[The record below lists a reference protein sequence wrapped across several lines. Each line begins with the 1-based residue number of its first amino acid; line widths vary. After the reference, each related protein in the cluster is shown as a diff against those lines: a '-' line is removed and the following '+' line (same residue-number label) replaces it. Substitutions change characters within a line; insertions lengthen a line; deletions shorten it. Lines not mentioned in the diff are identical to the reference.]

1 MKWREIGPNLREL
14 WHRPAGP
21 MNWKNPIRVFAILGW
36 LVVQVF
42 VLLGWAGW
50 RVFQG
55 LMLLGW
61 AVFRGGQF
69 VLGLPPLLLF
79 FFAGLWY
86 AVWSFVRRPFPSFA
100 EAPILALV
108 QYHTP
113 DVFTTMLVWY
123 YLSPLVAVML
133 CGVIS
138 VTVWKVWLEGRR
150 RDFAPFAKLPPW
162 PLSADQETP
171 AIVIG
176 EVHHPI
182 EAREIFS
189 PSWLTIPERGLY
201 TGVAIFGAVGSGK
214 TSACM
219 NPFARQLLGWQAHNP
234 HMRAAALILEVKGDF
249 CHDIRQILVE
259 AGRGEDYIEIGM
271 NSHSQ
276 WNPLSAWWLD
286 SYSLAYT
293 VSSLLNQLFGKGKE
307 PFWQQAYT
315 NLVRWIIE
323 LHRVFPQRWVTL
335 QQVYRCA
342 IEPELFASKI
352 EAAQKLSDDLNTGT
366 IFVESDALV
375 PQLTHLEQW
384 NWTRTPGRQQHQAV
398 HTRPLKAKLEELNI
412 THEIVWQAGPGKD
425 TRERVEAINRWF
437 VHDWQNLDNKIK
449 SSIVEGVSVF
459 LSMFDMPD
467 VARVFCPAAPYTTDD
482 PQAIILQAQI
492 KRLKAEKEAA
502 AAKAAE
508 PQPQP
513 EAEPQPEGEAEAE
526 ARSRPEAEPQPEGEP
541 EAEAAEPVKAAQPEA
556 EPQPEGEAEAEA
568 AEPQPQPE
576 TDDKTPKAAEIRYTW
591 GGQPKT
597 RAAEPEPVKAAQPEP
612 EPETKP
618 DDKTTQEAKPK
629 PDKAKEA
636 PWIITE
642 AETDDKT
649 PQTPDPSTESNQ
661 PPTQEEAAI
670 TRHLPP
676 IYQLIEQGKVLA
688 LNMPAGIN
696 PALSRAVGVMLKNA
710 WLQALLMRPAQMK
723 ANPGSY
729 FRPAVFICDEYQAFA
744 SVGEEDPSGDE
755 KSFALTRQCRCI
767 PIVAT
772 QSISSLRAV
781 LGSSEAWRSL
791 LQTLRTRIFLSLSD
805 DASAKIASELC
816 GQVAKIKESYTIS
829 ETSKRSEVSPLS
841 GRAGGGGGSMGATK
855 SFREQREAV
864 FHPRDFALLSNCQAI
879 CLPYDGAQSLEPRRV
894 YLKPH
899 YLPAEHSYWRAKEA
913 GKI

>member
-1 MKWREIGPNLREL
+1 M
-14 WHRPAGP
+14 
-21 MNWKNPIRVFAILGW
+21 
-36 LVVQVF
+36 
-42 VLLGWAGW
+42 
-50 RVFQG
+50 
-55 LMLLGW
+55 
-61 AVFRGGQF
+61 
-69 VLGLPPLLLF
+69 
-79 FFAGLWY
+79 WY
-86 AVWSFVRRPFPSFA
+86 AVWHFVRRPFPSLD
-100 EAPILALV
+100 EHPILALV

-113 DVFTTMLVWY
+113 DFFTAMLWWY
-123 YLSPLVAVML
+123 YLSPFVAVML

-162 PLSADQETP
+162 PLSPDQKAP

-176 EVHHPI
+176 EVHHPV

-219 NPFARQLLGWQAHNP
+219 NPFARQLLGWQAHDP

-259 AGRGEDYIEIGM
+259 AGRGEDYIELGLD
-271 NSHSQ
+271 SRSQ

-323 LHRVFPQRWVTL
+323 LHRVFPDRWVTL

-342 IEPELFASKI
+342 IDPELFAAKI
-352 EAAQKLSDDLNTGT
+352 EAAEKLSDDLNTGT
-366 IFVESDALV
+366 IFVKADALA
-375 PQLTHLEQW
+375 PQIGQLAQW
-384 NWTRTPGRQQHQAV
+384 DWTPTPGGQQQQHV
-398 HTRPLKAKLEELNI
+398 YTRPLKAKLDENKIEHQI
-412 THEIVWQAGPGKD
+412 AWKHGPGED
-425 TRERVEAINRWF
+425 TRERVAAIKRWF
-437 VHDWQNLDNKIK
+437 VHDWQALDNKIK

-467 VARVFCPAAPYTTDD
+467 VAKVFCPAAPAITDD

-492 KRLKAEKEAA
+492 KRVQAEKDAA
-502 AAKAAE
+502 AEKAGAA
-508 PQPQP
+508 
-513 EAEPQPEGEAEAE
+513 EAEP
-526 ARSRPEAEPQPEGEP
+526 EP
-541 EAEAAEPVKAAQPEA
+541 
-556 EPQPEGEAEAEA
+556 
-568 AEPQPQPE
+568 
-576 TDDKTPKAAEIRYTW
+576 DDKTPQAAEIRYTW
-591 GGQPKT
+591 GGEPKARKKPKT
-597 RAAEPEPVKAAQPEP
+597 AKKPETVKAAKPEPVKAAQPEP
-612 EPETKP
+612 VKAAQPEPVKAAEAAWVVTEAEP
-618 DDKTTQEAKPK
+618 DDK
-629 PDKAKEA
+629 
-636 PWIITE
+636 
-642 AETDDKT
+642 
-649 PQTPDPSTESNQ
+649 TPDPSTESNQ
-661 PPTQEEAAI
+661 APTQEEAPI

-676 IYQLIEQGKVLA
+676 IYELIEQGKVLA

-710 WLQALLMRPAQMK
+710 WLQALLMRPAKMK

-744 SVGEEDPSGDE
+744 SVGEDDPSGDE

-864 FHPRDFALLSNCQAI
+864 FHPRDFALLGNCQAI

-913 GKI
+913 GQI

>member
-1 MKWREIGPNLREL
+1 MKWREIGSYLREL

-21 MNWKNPIRVFAILGW
+21 MNWKNPIRVFAVAGW

-42 VLLGWAGW
+42 VLLGWT
-50 RVFQG
+50 
-55 LMLLGW
+55 
-61 AVFRGGQF
+61 VFRVVQF
-69 VLGLPPLLLF
+69 VLALPALVLF

-86 AVWSFVRRPFPSFA
+86 AVWSFVRRPFPSLD
-100 EAPILALV
+100 EHPILALV

-113 DVFTTMLVWY
+113 NFFDWLVLWY
-123 YLSPLVAVML
+123 YVSPFVAVML
-133 CGVIS
+133 SGLIA

-162 PLSADQETP
+162 PLDPKQKAP

-176 EVHHPI
+176 EVHHPV

-219 NPFARQLLGWQAHNP
+219 NPFARQLLGWQAGSP
-234 HMRAAALILEVKGDF
+234 QMRAAALVLEVKGDF

-259 AGRGEDYIEIGM
+259 AGRGQDYIELGM
-271 NSHSQ
+271 DARSQ

-323 LHRVFPQRWVTL
+323 LHRVFPERWVTL

-342 IEPELFASKI
+342 IDPELFAAKI
-352 EAAQKLSDDLNTGT
+352 EAAEKLSDDLNTGT
-366 IFVESDALV
+366 VFVLRSTYKA
-375 PQLTHLEQW
+375 QLINLAEW
-384 NWTRTPGRQQHQAV
+384 NWVDAPKKKDVQVVYTRSV
-398 HTRPLKAKLEELNI
+398 KAKLDKLKI
-412 THEIVWQAGPGKD
+412 AHEIVWEPGPGED
-425 TRERVEAINRWF
+425 TRERVEAVKRWF
-437 VHDWQNLDNKIK
+437 VHDWQALDNKIK

-459 LSMFDMPD
+459 LAMFDMPD
-467 VARVFCPAAPYTTDD
+467 VAKVFCPAAPHITDD

-492 KRLKAEKEAA
+492 KRLKADKAGAAKPDADEAGAENAGAKKPQAAEAA
-502 AAKAAE
+502 WVVT
-508 PQPQP
+508 
-513 EAEPQPEGEAEAE
+513 EAEP
-526 ARSRPEAEPQPEGEP
+526 
-541 EAEAAEPVKAAQPEA
+541 
-556 EPQPEGEAEAEA
+556 
-568 AEPQPQPE
+568 
-576 TDDKTPKAAEIRYTW
+576 DDKTPDPAAESD
-591 GGQPKT
+591 Q
-597 RAAEPEPVKAAQPEP
+597 
-612 EPETKP
+612 
-618 DDKTTQEAKPK
+618 
-629 PDKAKEA
+629 A
-636 PWIITE
+636 PTE
-642 AETDDKT
+642 
-649 PQTPDPSTESNQ
+649 
-661 PPTQEEAAI
+661 EEASV

-676 IYQLIEQGKVLA
+676 IYELIEQGKVLA

-696 PALSRAVGVMLKNA
+696 PALARAVGVMLKNA
-710 WLQALLMRPAQMK
+710 WLQALLMRPAKMK

-744 SVGEEDPSGDE
+744 SVGEDDPSGNE

-913 GKI
+913 GQI

>member
-1 MKWREIGPNLREL
+1 MKWREVAPYLTEL

-21 MNWKNPIRVFAILGW
+21 MNWKNPIRVFAVLGW
-36 LVVQVF
+36 LVVQGF

-55 LMLLGW
+55 FMLLGW
-61 AVFRGGQF
+61 VVFRAGQI

-79 FFAGLWY
+79 FFA
-86 AVWSFVRRPFPSFA
+86 AVGWAAWSFVHRPFPPLD
-100 EAPILALV
+100 EHPILVLV
-108 QYHTP
+108 EYHTP
-113 DVFTTMLVWY
+113 NFFDALVVWY
-123 YLSPLVAVML
+123 YVTPFAVVML
-133 CGVIS
+133 TGFIS
-138 VTVWKVWLEGRR
+138 VSIWRVWLEGRR
-150 RDFAPFAKLPPW
+150 SDFASYSKLPPW
-162 PLSADQETP
+162 PLDPEQKAP

-176 EVHHPI
+176 EVHHPV

-219 NPFARQLLGWQAHNP
+219 NPFARQLLGWQAANP
-234 HMRAAALILEVKGDF
+234 HMRAAALVLEVKGDF

-259 AGRGEDYIEIGM
+259 TGRGQDYIELGM
-271 NSHSQ
+271 DARSQ

-323 LHRVFPQRWVTL
+323 LHRVFPERWVTL

-342 IEPELFASKI
+342 IDPELFAAKI
-352 EAAQKLSDDLNTGT
+352 EAAEKLSDDLNTGT
-366 IFVESDALV
+366 VFVKEAVLEAQSE
-375 PQLTHLEQW
+375 HLCEW
-384 NWTRTPGRQQHQAV
+384 NWTVAPGGQDHQAAY
-398 HTRPLKAKLEELNI
+398 TRPLKAKLDEHKI
-412 THEIVWQAGPGKD
+412 AHEIAWESGPGED
-425 TRERVEAINRWF
+425 TRERVEAIKRWF
-437 VHDWQNLDNKIK
+437 VHDWQTLDNKIK

-459 LSMFDMPD
+459 LAMFDMPD
-467 VARVFCPAAPYTTDD
+467 VAKVFCPAAPHITDD

-492 KRLKAEKEAA
+492 KRLKAEKDAA
-502 AAKAAE
+502 AEKAGAA
-508 PQPQP
+508 
-513 EAEPQPEGEAEAE
+513 EAEP
-526 ARSRPEAEPQPEGEP
+526 EP
-541 EAEAAEPVKAAQPEA
+541 
-556 EPQPEGEAEAEA
+556 
-568 AEPQPQPE
+568 
-576 TDDKTPKAAEIRYTW
+576 DDKTPQAAAIRYTW
-591 GGQPKT
+591 GGEPKARKKPKT
-597 RAAEPEPVKAAQPEP
+597 ARQPETVKAAEPEPVKAAEAAWVVT
-612 EPETKP
+612 EAEP
-618 DDKTTQEAKPK
+618 DDK
-629 PDKAKEA
+629 
-636 PWIITE
+636 
-642 AETDDKT
+642 
-649 PQTPDPSTESNQ
+649 TPDPSTESNQ
-661 PPTQEEAAI
+661 DEEEAPV

-676 IYQLIEQGKVLA
+676 LYHLIEQGKVLA

-696 PALSRAVGVMLKNA
+696 PALARAVGVMLKNA
-710 WLQALLMRPAQMK
+710 WLQALLMRPAKMK

-744 SVGEEDPSGDE
+744 SVGEDDPSGDE

-913 GKI
+913 GQI

>member
-1 MKWREIGPNLREL
+1 MKWHNLVPFLKAL

-21 MNWKNPIRVFAILGW
+21 MNWKNPIRVMAVAGW
-36 LVVQVF
+36 LVLQGF

-61 AVFRGGQF
+61 AVLRAGQF
-69 VLGLPPLLLF
+69 VVALPALVLF

-86 AVWSFVRRPFPSFA
+86 AVWSFVRRPFPSLD
-100 EAPILALV
+100 ENPLLALV
-108 QYHTP
+108 NYHTP
-113 DVFTTMLVWY
+113 NFFDWLVLWY
-123 YLSPLVAVML
+123 YVSPFVAVML
-133 CGVIS
+133 SGLIA

-162 PLSADQETP
+162 PLDPKQKAP

-176 EVHHPI
+176 EVHHPV

-219 NPFARQLLGWQAHNP
+219 NPFARQLLGWQAANP
-234 HMRAAALILEVKGDF
+234 QMRAAALVLEVKGDF

-259 AGRGEDYIEIGM
+259 AGRGQDYIELGM
-271 NSHSQ
+271 DARAQ

-323 LHRVFPQRWVTL
+323 LHRVFPERWVTL

-342 IEPELFASKI
+342 IDPELFAAKI
-352 EAAQKLSDDLNTGT
+352 EEAEKLSDDLNIGT
-366 IFVESDALV
+366 VFVPRKVLQA
-375 PQLTHLEQW
+375 QLINLAEWDWTPAPGGQEEQ
-384 NWTRTPGRQQHQAV
+384 ASY
-398 HTRPLKAKLEELNI
+398 TRPMKAKLDKLKI
-412 THEIVWQAGPGKD
+412 AYRTVWEPGPGEE
-425 TRERVEAINRWF
+425 TRERVEAVKRWF
-437 VHDWQNLDNKIK
+437 VHDWQALDNKIK

-459 LSMFDMPD
+459 LAMFDMPD
-467 VARVFCPAAPYTTDD
+467 VAKVFCPAAPHITDD

-492 KRLKAEKEAA
+492 KRFKAEKDAA
-502 AAKAAE
+502 ADKAGAAKPDADEAGAE
-508 PQPQP
+508 NAGAKKPQ
-513 EAEPQPEGEAEAE
+513 
-526 ARSRPEAEPQPEGEP
+526 
-541 EAEAAEPVKAAQPEA
+541 
-556 EPQPEGEAEAEA
+556 
-568 AEPQPQPE
+568 
-576 TDDKTPKAAEIRYTW
+576 AAEIRYTCE
-591 GGQPKT
+591 GVTKKAQKPKT
-597 RAAEPEPVKAAQPEP
+597 AKKPEPVKAAEAAWVVT
-612 EPETKP
+612 EAEP
-618 DDKTTQEAKPK
+618 DDKT
-629 PDKAKEA
+629 
-636 PWIITE
+636 
-642 AETDDKT
+642 
-649 PQTPDPSTESNQ
+649 PDPAAESDQAPTE
-661 PPTQEEAAI
+661 EEASV

-676 IYQLIEQGKVLA
+676 IYELIEQGKVLA

-696 PALSRAVGVMLKNA
+696 PALARAVGVMLKNA
-710 WLQALLMRPAQMK
+710 WLQALLMRPAKMK

-744 SVGEEDPSGDE
+744 SVSEDDPSGDE

-913 GKI
+913 GQI

>member
-21 MNWKNPIRVFAILGW
+21 MNWKNPIRVFAVLGW
-36 LVVQVF
+36 LVVQGF

-61 AVFRGGQF
+61 TVFRVVQF
-69 VLGLPPLLLF
+69 VVGLPPLLLF
-79 FFAGLWY
+79 FFGGLWY
-86 AVWSFVRRPFPSFA
+86 AVWSFVRRPFPSLD
-100 EAPILALV
+100 EHPILALV

-113 DVFTTMLVWY
+113 DFFSFMVLWY
-123 YLSPLVAVML
+123 YLSPFVAVML
-133 CGVIS
+133 CGLIS

-150 RDFAPFAKLPPW
+150 RDFVPFAKLPPW
-162 PLSADQETP
+162 PISADQKAP

-176 EVHHPI
+176 EVHHPV

-219 NPFARQLLGWQAHNP
+219 NPFARQLLGWQAANP
-234 HMRAAALILEVKGDF
+234 HMRAAALVLEVKGDF

-259 AGRGEDYIEIGM
+259 AGRGQDYIELGM
-271 NSHSQ
+271 DSRSQ

-323 LHRVFPQRWVTL
+323 LHRVFPDRWVTL

-342 IEPELFASKI
+342 IDPELFAAKI
-352 EAAQKLSDDLNTGT
+352 EAAEKLSDDLNTGT
-366 IFVESDALV
+366 IFVKTDALA

-384 NWTRTPGRQQHQAV
+384 NWTPTPRSQKDQAV
-398 HTRPLKAKLEELNI
+398 YTRPLKAKLEELKI
-412 THEIVWQAGPGKD
+412 AHEIVWESGPGED
-425 TRERVEAINRWF
+425 TRQRVEAIKRWF
-437 VHDWQNLDNKIK
+437 VHDWQTLDNKIK

-459 LSMFDMPD
+459 LAMFDMPD
-467 VARVFCPAAPYTTDD
+467 VAKVFCPAAPHITDD

-492 KRLKAEKEAA
+492 KRLKAEKDAA
-502 AAKAAE
+502 AEKAGEAKAGAE
-508 PQPQP
+508 NAGAKKPQ
-513 EAEPQPEGEAEAE
+513 
-526 ARSRPEAEPQPEGEP
+526 
-541 EAEAAEPVKAAQPEA
+541 
-556 EPQPEGEAEAEA
+556 
-568 AEPQPQPE
+568 
-576 TDDKTPKAAEIRYTW
+576 AAEIRYTCE
-591 GGQPKT
+591 GVTKKAQKPKT
-597 RAAEPEPVKAAQPEP
+597 AKKPEPVKAAEAAWVVT
-612 EPETKP
+612 EAEP
-618 DDKTTQEAKPK
+618 DDKT
-629 PDKAKEA
+629 
-636 PWIITE
+636 
-642 AETDDKT
+642 
-649 PQTPDPSTESNQ
+649 PDPAAESDQ
-661 PPTQEEAAI
+661 AEGTAPI
-670 TRHLPP
+670 SRHLPP
-676 IYQLIEQGKVLA
+676 IYELIEQGKVLA

-696 PALSRAVGVMLKNA
+696 PALARAVGVMLKNA
-710 WLQALLMRPAQMK
+710 WLQALLMRPAKMK

-744 SVGEEDPSGDE
+744 SVGEDDPSGDE

-899 YLPAEHSYWRAKEA
+899 YLPAEHSYWRAKEV
-913 GKI
+913 GQI

>member
-14 WHRPAGP
+14 WQRPAGP
-21 MNWKNPIRVFAILGW
+21 MNWKNPIRVFAVLGW
-36 LVVQVF
+36 LIVQGF

-61 AVFRGGQF
+61 TVFRVVQF
-69 VLGLPPLLLF
+69 VLALPALLLF
-79 FFAGLWY
+79 FFGGVWY
-86 AVWSFVRRPFPSFA
+86 AVWSFVRRPFPSLD
-100 EAPILALV
+100 EHPILALV

-113 DVFTTMLVWY
+113 DFFTAMLLWY
-123 YLSPLVAVML
+123 YLSPFVAVML

-162 PLSADQETP
+162 PLSADQKAP

-176 EVHHPI
+176 EVHHPV

-219 NPFARQLLGWQAHNP
+219 NPFARQLLGWQAGNP
-234 HMRAAALILEVKGDF
+234 HLRAAALVLEVKGDF

-259 AGRGEDYIEIGM
+259 AGRGQDYIEIGM
-271 NSHSQ
+271 DSRSQ

-323 LHRVFPQRWVTL
+323 LHRVFPDRWVTL

-342 IEPELFASKI
+342 IDPELFAAKI
-352 EAAQKLSDDLNTGT
+352 EAAEKLSDDLNTGT
-366 IFVESDALV
+366 VFVKTDALT
-375 PQLTHLEQW
+375 PQLAQLEQW
-384 NWTRTPGRQQHQAV
+384 GWTPTPRSQKHQAV
-398 HTRPLKAKLEELNI
+398 YTRPLEAKLEELKI
-412 THEIVWQAGPGKD
+412 AHEIVWESGPGED
-425 TRERVEAINRWF
+425 TRERVEAVKRWF
-437 VHDWQNLDNKIK
+437 VHDWQALDNKIK

-467 VARVFCPAAPYTTDD
+467 VAKVFCPAAPHITDD

-492 KRLKAEKEAA
+492 KRLEAEKDAA
-502 AAKAAE
+502 AEKAGAAEKAAKKPKTVKAAE
-508 PQPQP
+508 P
-513 EAEPQPEGEAEAE
+513 EPL
-526 ARSRPEAEPQPEGEP
+526 
-541 EAEAAEPVKAAQPEA
+541 KAAQPE
-556 EPQPEGEAEAEA
+556 PLKA
-568 AEPQPQPE
+568 AEPEPLKAAQPE
-576 TDDKTPKAAEIRYTW
+576 PLK
-591 GGQPKT
+591 
-597 RAAEPEPVKAAQPEP
+597 AAEPEPVKAAEAAWVVT
-612 EPETKP
+612 EAEP
-618 DDKTTQEAKPK
+618 DDK
-629 PDKAKEA
+629 
-636 PWIITE
+636 
-642 AETDDKT
+642 
-649 PQTPDPSTESNQ
+649 TPDPSTETNQ
-661 PPTQEEAAI
+661 DEEEAPI
-670 TRHLPP
+670 TRHVPP
-676 IYQLIEQGKVLA
+676 IYELIEQGKVLA

-710 WLQALLMRPAQMK
+710 WLQALLMRPAKMK
-723 ANPGSY
+723 ANPGRY

-744 SVGEEDPSGDE
+744 SVGEDDPSGDE

-913 GKI
+913 GQI

>member
-1 MKWREIGPNLREL
+1 MRWREIGPYLREL

-21 MNWKNPIRVFAILGW
+21 MNWKNPIRIFAVAGW
-36 LVVQVF
+36 LVVQGF
-42 VLLGWAGW
+42 VLLGWAGF

-55 LMLLGW
+55 FVLLGW
-61 AVFRGGQF
+61 VVFRTGQF
-69 VLGLPPLLLF
+69 VVGLPPLLLF
-79 FFAGLWY
+79 FFA
-86 AVWSFVRRPFPSFA
+86 AVGWAGWSFVHRPFPPLD
-100 EAPILALV
+100 EHPILVLV
-108 QYHTP
+108 EYHTP
-113 DVFTTMLVWY
+113 NFFDAMVVWY
-123 YLSPLVAVML
+123 YVTPFAVVML
-133 CGVIS
+133 TGFIS
-138 VTVWKVWLEGRR
+138 VTIWRVWLEGRR
-150 RDFAPFAKLPPW
+150 SDFASFSKLPPW
-162 PLSADQETP
+162 PLDPKQKAP

-176 EVHHPI
+176 EVHHPV
-182 EAREIFS
+182 EAREVFN
-189 PSWLTIPERGLY
+189 PAWLTIPERGLY

-219 NPFARQLLGWQAHNP
+219 NPFARQLLGWQAGNEGK
-234 HMRAAALILEVKGDF
+234 RAAALVLEVKGDF

-259 AGRGEDYIEIGM
+259 AGRGQDYIELGM
-271 NSHSQ
+271 DARSQ

-323 LHRVFPQRWVTL
+323 LHRVFPERWVTL

-342 IEPELFASKI
+342 IDPELFAAKI
-352 EAAQKLSDDLNTGT
+352 EEAEKLSDDLNTGT
-366 IFVESDALV
+366 IFLKPDVLKTQYMNLVEWKWKAA
-375 PQLTHLEQW
+375 
-384 NWTRTPGRQQHQAV
+384 PGGQQQQTLY
-398 HTRPLKAKLEELNI
+398 TRPLKEKLDELHI
-412 THEIVWQAGPGKD
+412 AHEIVWEPGPGED
-425 TRERVEAINRWF
+425 TRERVEAVKRWF
-437 VHDWQNLDNKIK
+437 VHDWQTLDNKIR

-459 LSMFDMPD
+459 LAMFDMPD
-467 VARVFCPAAPYTTDD
+467 VAKVFCPVAPLISDD
-482 PQAIILQAQI
+482 PQAIILQAAI
-492 KRLKAEKEAA
+492 KRARADKD
-502 AAKAAE
+502 AKNAK
-508 PQPQP
+508 QP
-513 EAEPQPEGEAEAE
+513 EASKPK
-526 ARSRPEAEPQPEGEP
+526 
-541 EAEAAEPVKAAQPEA
+541 KAGA
-556 EPQPEGEAEAEA
+556 
-568 AEPQPQPE
+568 
-576 TDDKTPKAAEIRYTW
+576 IVYTW
-591 GGQPKT
+591 GGQPK
-597 RAAEPEPVKAAQPEP
+597 AAKQPKAEPEPVKTTQPEP
-612 EPETKP
+612 VKAA
-618 DDKTTQEAKPK
+618 EADRDP
-629 PDKAKEA
+629 A
-636 PWIITE
+636 PWE
-642 AETDDKT
+642 LVQPVLETDSD
-649 PQTPDPSTESNQ
+649 QTAAAAPAQLQRTAPI
-661 PPTQEEAAI
+661 TQ
-670 TRHLPP
+670 HLPP
-676 IYQLIEQGKVLA
+676 LFELIEHGKVLA

-710 WLQALLMRPAQMK
+710 WLQALLMRPAKMK
-723 ANPGSY
+723 HSPGRY

-744 SVGEEDPSGDE
+744 SVGEDDPLGDE
-755 KSFALTRQCRCI
+755 KAFALTRQCRCI

-913 GKI
+913 GQI

>member
-1 MKWREIGPNLREL
+1 MKWREVGPYLREL
-14 WHRPAGP
+14 WQRPAGP
-21 MNWKNPIRVFAILGW
+21 MNWKNPIRVFAVLGW
-36 LVVQVF
+36 LVVQGF

-55 LMLLGW
+55 FMLLGW
-61 AVFRGGQF
+61 TVFRVVQF
-69 VLGLPPLLLF
+69 VVGLPPLLLF
-79 FFAGLWY
+79 FFGGVWY
-86 AVWSFVRRPFPSFA
+86 AVWSFVRRPFPSFD
-100 EAPILALV
+100 EHPILALV

-113 DVFTTMLVWY
+113 DFFTAMLLWY
-123 YLSPLVAVML
+123 YLSPFVVVML

-162 PLSADQETP
+162 PLSADQKAP

-176 EVHHPI
+176 EVHHPV

-219 NPFARQLLGWQAHNP
+219 NPFARQLLGWQAGNP

-259 AGRGEDYIEIGM
+259 AGRGQDYIEIGM
-271 NSHSQ
+271 DSRSQ

-323 LHRVFPQRWVTL
+323 LHRVFPDRWVTL

-342 IEPELFASKI
+342 IDPELFAAKI
-352 EAAQKLSDDLNTGT
+352 EAAEKLSDDLNTGT
-366 IFVESDALV
+366 IFVKQHVLEAQV
-375 PQLTHLEQW
+375 THLAEW
-384 NWTRTPGRQQHQAV
+384 DWTPTSGGQQQQAV
-398 HTRPLKAKLEELNI
+398 HTRPLEAKLEELKI
-412 THEIVWQAGPGKD
+412 THEIVWESGPGED
-425 TRERVEAINRWF
+425 TRERVEAVKRWF

-467 VARVFCPAAPYTTDD
+467 VAKVFCPAAPHITDD

-492 KRLKAEKEAA
+492 KRLKAEKDAA
-502 AAKAAE
+502 AEKAGAAE
-508 PQPQP
+508 AEP
-513 EAEPQPEGEAEAE
+513 EAEPEAG
-526 ARSRPEAEPQPEGEP
+526 P
-541 EAEAAEPVKAAQPEA
+541 
-556 EPQPEGEAEAEA
+556 
-568 AEPQPQPE
+568 
-576 TDDKTPKAAEIRYTW
+576 DHKTPQAAEIRYTW
-591 GGQPKT
+591 GGEPKAAKKPQT
-597 RAAEPEPVKAAQPEP
+597 VKAAEPQPVEAAQPEPVKAAEAAWVVT
-612 EPETKP
+612 EAEP
-618 DDKTTQEAKPK
+618 DDK
-629 PDKAKEA
+629 
-636 PWIITE
+636 
-642 AETDDKT
+642 
-649 PQTPDPSTESNQ
+649 TPDPSTESDQ
-661 PPTQEEAAI
+661 AEGTAPI
-670 TRHLPP
+670 SRHLPP
-676 IYQLIEQGKVLA
+676 IYELIEQGKVLA

-710 WLQALLMRPAQMK
+710 WLQALLMRPAKMK

-744 SVGEEDPSGDE
+744 SVGEDDPSGDE

-913 GKI
+913 GQI

>member
-1 MKWREIGPNLREL
+1 MKWREIGSYLREL
-14 WHRPAGP
+14 WQRPAGP
-21 MNWKNPIRVFAILGW
+21 MNWKNPIRVFAVLGW
-36 LVVQVF
+36 LVVQGF

-55 LMLLGW
+55 FMLLGW
-61 AVFRGGQF
+61 AVFRVVQF
-69 VLGLPPLLLF
+69 VLALPALLLF
-79 FFAGLWY
+79 FFGGLWY
-86 AVWSFVRRPFPSFA
+86 AVWSFVRRPFPSLD
-100 EAPILALV
+100 EHPILALV

-113 DVFTTMLVWY
+113 DFFSFMVLWY
-123 YLSPLVAVML
+123 YLSPFVAVML
-133 CGVIS
+133 CGLIS

-162 PLSADQETP
+162 PLSADQKAP

-176 EVHHPI
+176 EVHHPV
-182 EAREIFS
+182 EPREIFS

-219 NPFARQLLGWQAHNP
+219 NPFARQLLGWQAGNP

-249 CHDIRQILVE
+249 CHDIRQILVD
-259 AGRGEDYIEIGM
+259 AGRGQDYIELGM
-271 NSHSQ
+271 DARSQ

-323 LHRVFPQRWVTL
+323 LHRVFPERWVTL

-342 IEPELFASKI
+342 IDPELFAAKI
-352 EAAQKLSDDLNTGT
+352 EEAEKLSDDLNTGT
-366 IFVESDALV
+366 VFVSSDLVGSNKMALAEWV
-375 PQLTHLEQW
+375 WERAGNPKEQ
-384 NWTRTPGRQQHQAV
+384 QAV
-398 HTRPLKAKLEELNI
+398 YSRALKEKLDKLKI
-412 THEIVWQAGPGKD
+412 TYEIVWEPGPGED
-425 TRERVEAINRWF
+425 TRQRVEAVKRWF
-437 VHDWQNLDNKIK
+437 VHDWQALDNKIK

-459 LSMFDMPD
+459 LAMFDMPD
-467 VARVFCPAAPYTTDD
+467 VAKVFCPAAPHITDD

-492 KRLKAEKEAA
+492 KRLKAEKDAA
-502 AAKAAE
+502 ADKAGAAKPDADEAGAE
-508 PQPQP
+508 NAGAKKPQ
-513 EAEPQPEGEAEAE
+513 
-526 ARSRPEAEPQPEGEP
+526 
-541 EAEAAEPVKAAQPEA
+541 
-556 EPQPEGEAEAEA
+556 
-568 AEPQPQPE
+568 
-576 TDDKTPKAAEIRYTW
+576 AAEIRYTCE
-591 GGQPKT
+591 GVTKKAQKPKT
-597 RAAEPEPVKAAQPEP
+597 AKKPEPVKAAQPEP
-612 EPETKP
+612 VKAAEAAWVVTEAEP
-618 DDKTTQEAKPK
+618 DDKT
-629 PDKAKEA
+629 
-636 PWIITE
+636 
-642 AETDDKT
+642 
-649 PQTPDPSTESNQ
+649 PDPAAESDQ
-661 PPTQEEAAI
+661 AEGTAPI
-670 TRHLPP
+670 SRHLPP
-676 IYQLIEQGKVLA
+676 IYELIEQGKVLA

-696 PALSRAVGVMLKNA
+696 PALARAVGVMLKNA
-710 WLQALLMRPAQMK
+710 WLQALLMRPAKMK

-744 SVGEEDPSGDE
+744 SVGEDDPSGDE

-913 GKI
+913 GQI

>member
-1 MKWREIGPNLREL
+1 MKWREVGPYLTEL
-14 WHRPAGP
+14 WQRPAGP
-21 MNWKNPIRVFAILGW
+21 MNWKNPIRVFAVLGW
-36 LVVQVF
+36 LVVQGF

-50 RVFQG
+50 GVFQG

-61 AVFRGGQF
+61 TVFRVVQF
-69 VLGLPPLLLF
+69 VLALPALLLF
-79 FFAGLWY
+79 FFGGVWY
-86 AVWSFVRRPFPSFA
+86 AVWSFVRRPFPSLD
-100 EAPILALV
+100 EYPILALV

-113 DVFTTMLVWY
+113 DFFTAMVLWY
-123 YLSPLVAVML
+123 YLTPFVAVML

-162 PLSADQETP
+162 PLSADQKAP

-219 NPFARQLLGWQAHNP
+219 NPFARQLLGWQAGNP
-234 HMRAAALILEVKGDF
+234 HLRAAALVLEVKGDF

-259 AGRGEDYIEIGM
+259 AGRGQDYIEIGM
-271 NSHSQ
+271 DSRSQ

-323 LHRVFPQRWVTL
+323 LHRVFPDRWVTL

-342 IEPELFASKI
+342 IDPELFAAKI
-352 EAAQKLSDDLNTGT
+352 EAAEKLSDDLNTGT
-366 IFVESDALV
+366 IFVPRKVLQA
-375 PQLTHLEQW
+375 QLTHLAQW
-384 NWTRTPGRQQHQAV
+384 DWTPTPGGQQQQAV
-398 HTRPLKAKLEELNI
+398 HTRPLEAKLEQLKI
-412 THEIVWQAGPGKD
+412 THEIVWESGPGED
-425 TRERVEAINRWF
+425 TRERVEAVKRWF
-437 VHDWQNLDNKIK
+437 VHDWQALDNKIK

-467 VARVFCPAAPYTTDD
+467 VAKVFCPAAPHITDD

-492 KRLKAEKEAA
+492 KRLKAEKDAA
-502 AAKAAE
+502 AEKAGAAEKAAKKPKTVKAAE
-508 PQPQP
+508 PQ
-513 EAEPQPEGEAEAE
+513 
-526 ARSRPEAEPQPEGEP
+526 
-541 EAEAAEPVKAAQPEA
+541 
-556 EPQPEGEAEAEA
+556 
-568 AEPQPQPE
+568 
-576 TDDKTPKAAEIRYTW
+576 
-591 GGQPKT
+591 
-597 RAAEPEPVKAAQPEP
+597 PVKAAQPEP
-612 EPETKP
+612 DP
-618 DDKTTQEAKPK
+618 
-629 PDKAKEA
+629 
-636 PWIITE
+636 
-642 AETDDKT
+642 DDKT
-649 PQTPDPSTESNQ
+649 PQAAQPEPLKAAEAAWVVTEAEPDDNTPDPSTESNQ
-661 PPTQEEAAI
+661 APTEEEASV

-676 IYQLIEQGKVLA
+676 IYELIEQGKVLA

-710 WLQALLMRPAQMK
+710 WLQALLMRPAKMK

-744 SVGEEDPSGDE
+744 SVGEDDPSGDE

-899 YLPAEHSYWRAKEA
+899 YLPADHSYWRAKEA
-913 GKI
+913 GQI

>member
-1 MKWREIGPNLREL
+1 MMPWREIGPYLREL
-14 WHRPAGP
+14 WQRPAGP
-21 MNWKNPIRVFAILGW
+21 MNWKNPIRVFAVVGW
-36 LVVQVF
+36 LVVQGF
-42 VLLGWAGW
+42 VLLGWAGF

-55 LMLLGW
+55 FLLLAW
-61 AVFRGGQF
+61 AGFRGGQF
-69 VLGLPPLLLF
+69 VAGLPPLLLF
-79 FFAGLWY
+79 FFA
-86 AVWSFVRRPFPSFA
+86 AVGWAGWSFVHRPFPPLD
-100 EAPILALV
+100 EHPILVLV
-108 QYHTP
+108 EYHTP
-113 DVFTTMLVWY
+113 NFFDALVVWY
-123 YLSPLVAVML
+123 YVTPFAVVML
-133 CGVIS
+133 TGFIS
-138 VTVWKVWLEGRR
+138 VTIWRVWLEGRR
-150 RDFAPFAKLPPW
+150 SDFASFSKLPPW
-162 PLSADQETP
+162 PLDPKQKAP

-176 EVHHPI
+176 EVHHPV
-182 EAREIFS
+182 EAREVFN

-219 NPFARQLLGWQAHNP
+219 NPFARQLLGWQAGSQQK
-234 HMRAAALILEVKGDF
+234 RAAALVLEVKGDF

-259 AGRGEDYIEIGM
+259 AGRGQDYIELGM
-271 NSHSQ
+271 DARSQ

-323 LHRVFPQRWVTL
+323 LYRVFPDRWVTL

-342 IEPELFASKI
+342 IDPELFAAKI
-352 EAAQKLSDDLNTGT
+352 EEAEKLSDDLNTGT
-366 IFVESDALV
+366 VFIKEHVLQAQKLNLAE
-375 PQLTHLEQW
+375 W
-384 NWTRTPGRQQHQAV
+384 NWVDAPDMKDDVQAV
-398 HTRPLKAKLEELNI
+398 YTRPLKEKLDELNI
-412 THEIVWQAGPGKD
+412 PHEIVWEPGPGED
-425 TRERVEAINRWF
+425 TRERVEAVNRWF

-459 LSMFDMPD
+459 LAMFDMPD
-467 VARVFCPAAPYTTDD
+467 VAKVFCPVAPLTSDD
-482 PQAIILQAQI
+482 PQAIILQAAI
-492 KRLKAEKEAA
+492 KRAKADKDAKEA
-502 AAKAAE
+502 E
-508 PQPQP
+508 
-513 EAEPQPEGEAEAE
+513 
-526 ARSRPEAEPQPEGEP
+526 
-541 EAEAAEPVKAAQPEA
+541 
-556 EPQPEGEAEAEA
+556 
-568 AEPQPQPE
+568 
-576 TDDKTPKAAEIRYTW
+576 
-591 GGQPKT
+591 
-597 RAAEPEPVKAAQPEP
+597 QPEP
-612 EPETKP
+612 EADPEPEAQPAGGAGPEGGRNRSRSRKP
-618 DDKTTQEAKPK
+618 EA
-629 PDKAKEA
+629 A
-636 PWIITE
+636 PWELVQPVI
-642 AETDDKT
+642 ETDSDQAAAAASPHIK
-649 PQTPDPSTESNQ
+649 QTAPI
-661 PPTQEEAAI
+661 TQ
-670 TRHLPP
+670 HLPP
-676 IYQLIEQGKVLA
+676 LFELIEQGKVLA

-696 PALSRAVGVMLKNA
+696 PALARAVGVMLKNA
-710 WLQALLMRPAQMK
+710 WLQALLMRPAKMK
-723 ANPGSY
+723 HSPGRY

-744 SVGEEDPSGDE
+744 SVGEDDPSGDE

-913 GKI
+913 GQI

>member
-1 MKWREIGPNLREL
+1 MEWREIAPYLREL

-21 MNWKNPIRVFAILGW
+21 MNWKNPIRVFAVVGW
-36 LVVQVF
+36 GLV
-42 VLLGWAGW
+42 
-50 RVFQG
+50 QG
-55 LMLLGW
+55 LVLLGW
-61 AVFRGGQF
+61 AVFRAGQF
-69 VLGLPPLLLF
+69 VVALPALVLF
-79 FFAGLWY
+79 FFVGLWY
-86 AVWSFVRRPFPSFA
+86 AVWSFVRQPFPSLD
-100 EAPILALV
+100 ENPLLALV
-108 QYHTP
+108 NYHTP
-113 DVFTTMLVWY
+113 NFFDWLVLWY
-123 YLSPLVAVML
+123 YVSPFVAVML
-133 CGVIS
+133 CGLIA

-162 PLSADQETP
+162 PLDPKQKAP

-176 EVHHPI
+176 EVHHPV

-219 NPFARQLLGWQAHNP
+219 NPFARQLLGWQASNP
-234 HMRAAALILEVKGDF
+234 QMRAAALVLEVKGDF

-259 AGRGEDYIEIGM
+259 AGRGQDYIELGM
-271 NSHSQ
+271 DARAQ

-323 LHRVFPQRWVTL
+323 LHRVFPERWVTL

-342 IEPELFASKI
+342 IDPELFAAKI
-352 EAAQKLSDDLNTGT
+352 EAAEKLSDDLNTGT
-366 IFVESDALV
+366 VFVSSDLVGSNKMALAEWV
-375 PQLTHLEQW
+375 WERAGNPKEQ
-384 NWTRTPGRQQHQAV
+384 QAV
-398 HTRPLKAKLEELNI
+398 YSRALKEKLDKLKI
-412 THEIVWQAGPGKD
+412 TYEIVWEPGPGED
-425 TRERVEAINRWF
+425 TRERVEAVKRWF
-437 VHDWQNLDNKIK
+437 VHDWQTLDNKIK

-459 LSMFDMPD
+459 LAMFDMPD
-467 VARVFCPAAPYTTDD
+467 VAKVFCPAAPHIPDD
-482 PQAIILQAQI
+482 PEAIILHAQL
-492 KRLKAEKEAA
+492 RRVKAEKDAKEAA
-502 AAKAAE
+502 EVKAKK
-508 PQPQP
+508 P
-513 EAEPQPEGEAEAE
+513 EA
-526 ARSRPEAEPQPEGEP
+526 
-541 EAEAAEPVKAAQPEA
+541 AEAAEA
-556 EPQPEGEAEAEA
+556 EP
-568 AEPQPQPE
+568 EP
-576 TDDKTPKAAEIRYTW
+576 DDKTPDPAA
-591 GGQPKT
+591 
-597 RAAEPEPVKAAQPEP
+597 
-612 EPETKP
+612 
-618 DDKTTQEAKPK
+618 
-629 PDKAKEA
+629 
-636 PWIITE
+636 
-642 AETDDKT
+642 
-649 PQTPDPSTESNQ
+649 ESNQ
-661 PPTQEEAAI
+661 AATSIPPATGGTAPI
-670 TRHLPP
+670 SRHLPP
-676 IYQLIEQGKVLA
+676 IYELIEQGKVLA

-696 PALSRAVGVMLKNA
+696 PALARAVGVMLKNA
-710 WLQALLMRPAQMK
+710 WLQALLMRPAKMK
-723 ANPGSY
+723 AKPGRY

-744 SVGEEDPSGDE
+744 SVGEDDPSGDE

-899 YLPAEHSYWRAKEA
+899 YLSAEHSYWRAKEA
-913 GKI
+913 GQI

>member
-1 MKWREIGPNLREL
+1 MKWREIGPYLTEL
-14 WHRPAGP
+14 WQRPAGP
-21 MNWKNPIRVFAILGW
+21 MNWKNPIRVFAVLGW
-36 LVVQVF
+36 LVVQGF

-61 AVFRGGQF
+61 AVFRVAQF
-69 VLGLPPLLLF
+69 VVQLPALVLF
-79 FFAGLWY
+79 FFGGVWY
-86 AVWSFVRRPFPSFA
+86 AVWSFVRRPFPSLD
-100 EAPILALV
+100 EHPILALV

-113 DVFTTMLVWY
+113 DFFSFMVLWY
-123 YLSPLVAVML
+123 YLSPFVAVML
-133 CGVIS
+133 CGLIS

-162 PLSADQETP
+162 PLSADQKTP

-176 EVHHPI
+176 EVHHPV

-201 TGVAIFGAVGSGK
+201 TGVAIFGAVGSGE

-219 NPFARQLLGWQAHNP
+219 NPFARQLLGWQAGNP
-234 HMRAAALILEVKGDF
+234 HMRAAALVLEVKGDF

-259 AGRGEDYIEIGM
+259 AGRGQDYIELGM
-271 NSHSQ
+271 DARSQ

-323 LHRVFPQRWVTL
+323 LHRVFPERWVTL

-342 IEPELFASKI
+342 IDPELFAAKI
-352 EAAQKLSDDLNTGT
+352 EAAEKLSDDLNTGT
-366 IFVESDALV
+366 IFVKTEALA
-375 PQLTHLEQW
+375 PQLGHLEQW
-384 NWTRTPGRQQHQAV
+384 NWTRTPRSQKHQAV
-398 HTRPLKAKLEELNI
+398 YTRPLKAKLDDLKI
-412 THEIVWQAGPGKD
+412 THEIVWEPGPGED
-425 TRERVEAINRWF
+425 TRERVEAVKRWF
-437 VHDWQNLDNKIK
+437 VHDWQTLDNKIK

-459 LSMFDMPD
+459 LAMFDMPD
-467 VARVFCPAAPYTTDD
+467 VAKVFCPAAPHIPDD
-482 PQAIILQAQI
+482 PQAIILQAQL
-492 KRLKAEKEAA
+492 KRLKAEKDAA
-502 AAKAAE
+502 AEK
-508 PQPQP
+508 
-513 EAEPQPEGEAEAE
+513 AEAE
-526 ARSRPEAEPQPEGEP
+526 KAGADEAGADEAGAEKAGAKKPQ
-541 EAEAAEPVKAAQPEA
+541 
-556 EPQPEGEAEAEA
+556 
-568 AEPQPQPE
+568 
-576 TDDKTPKAAEIRYTW
+576 AAEIKYTW
-591 GGQPKT
+591 GGAAKKAQNPVAAKKQEPVK
-597 RAAEPEPVKAAQPEP
+597 AAEPEPVKAAE
-612 EPETKP
+612 P
-618 DDKTTQEAKPK
+618 DDKTPEIA
-629 PDKAKEA
+629 A
-636 PWIITE
+636 
-642 AETDDKT
+642 
-649 PQTPDPSTESNQ
+649 ESNQ
-661 PPTQEEAAI
+661 AATSIPPSTGGAAPITQ
-670 TRHLPP
+670 HLPP
-676 IYQLIEQGKVLA
+676 LYELIEQGKVLA

-696 PALSRAVGVMLKNA
+696 PALARAVGVMLKNA
-710 WLQALLMRPAQMK
+710 WLQALLMRPAKMK
-723 ANPGSY
+723 ATPGRY

-744 SVGEEDPSGDE
+744 SVGEDDPSGDE

-913 GKI
+913 GQI

>member
-1 MKWREIGPNLREL
+1 MKWHNLIPFLKAL

-21 MNWKNPIRVFAILGW
+21 MNWKNPIRVLAVAGW

-61 AVFRGGQF
+61 AVFRAGQF
-69 VLGLPPLLLF
+69 VVALPALVLF
-79 FFAGLWY
+79 FFGGVWY
-86 AVWSFVRRPFPSFA
+86 AVWSFVRRPFPSLD
-100 EAPILALV
+100 ENPLLALV
-108 QYHTP
+108 NYHTP
-113 DVFTTMLVWY
+113 NFFDWLVLWY
-123 YLSPLVAVML
+123 YVSPFVAVML
-133 CGVIS
+133 SGLIA

-162 PLSADQETP
+162 PLDPKQKAP

-176 EVHHPI
+176 EVHHPV

-219 NPFARQLLGWQAHNP
+219 NPFARQLLGWQAGNP
-234 HMRAAALILEVKGDF
+234 QLRAAALVLEVKGDF

-259 AGRGEDYIEIGM
+259 AGRGQDYIELGM
-271 NSHSQ
+271 DARAQ

-323 LHRVFPQRWVTL
+323 LHRVFPERWVTL

-342 IEPELFASKI
+342 IDPELFAAKI
-352 EAAQKLSDDLNTGT
+352 EEAEKLSDDLNIGT
-366 IFVESDALV
+366 VFVPRKVLQA
-375 PQLTHLEQW
+375 QLINLAEWDWTPAPGGQEEQ
-384 NWTRTPGRQQHQAV
+384 ASY
-398 HTRPLKAKLEELNI
+398 TRPMKAKLDKLKI
-412 THEIVWQAGPGKD
+412 AYRTVWEPGPGEE
-425 TRERVEAINRWF
+425 TRERVEAVKRWF
-437 VHDWQNLDNKIK
+437 VHDWQALDNKIK

-459 LSMFDMPD
+459 LAMFDMPD
-467 VARVFCPAAPYTTDD
+467 VAKVFCPAAPHITDD

-492 KRLKAEKEAA
+492 KRLKAEKDAA
-502 AAKAAE
+502 ADKAGAENAGAKK
-508 PQPQP
+508 PQ
-513 EAEPQPEGEAEAE
+513 
-526 ARSRPEAEPQPEGEP
+526 
-541 EAEAAEPVKAAQPEA
+541 
-556 EPQPEGEAEAEA
+556 
-568 AEPQPQPE
+568 
-576 TDDKTPKAAEIRYTW
+576 AAEIRYTCEVVTKKA
-591 GGQPKT
+591 QKPKT
-597 RAAEPEPVKAAQPEP
+597 AKKPEPVKAAEAAWVVT
-612 EPETKP
+612 EAEP
-618 DDKTTQEAKPK
+618 DDKT
-629 PDKAKEA
+629 
-636 PWIITE
+636 
-642 AETDDKT
+642 
-649 PQTPDPSTESNQ
+649 PDPAAESDQ
-661 PPTQEEAAI
+661 AEGTAPI
-670 TRHLPP
+670 SRHLPP
-676 IYQLIEQGKVLA
+676 IYELIEQGKVLA

-696 PALSRAVGVMLKNA
+696 PALARAVGVMLKNA
-710 WLQALLMRPAQMK
+710 WLQALLMRPAKMK

-744 SVGEEDPSGDE
+744 SVGEDDPSGDE

-913 GKI
+913 GQI

>member
-1 MKWREIGPNLREL
+1 MRWREIGPYLREL
-14 WHRPAGP
+14 WQRPAGP
-21 MNWKNPIRVFAILGW
+21 MNWKNPIRVFAVAGW
-36 LVVQVF
+36 LVVQGF
-42 VLLGWAGW
+42 VLLGWAGF

-55 LMLLGW
+55 FALLGW
-61 AVFRGGQF
+61 VVLRVGQF
-69 VLGLPPLLLF
+69 VAGLPPLLLF
-79 FFAGLWY
+79 FFA
-86 AVWSFVRRPFPSFA
+86 AVGWAGWSFVHRPFPPLD
-100 EAPILALV
+100 EHPILVLV
-108 QYHTP
+108 EYHTP
-113 DVFTTMLVWY
+113 NFFDAMVVWY
-123 YLSPLVAVML
+123 YVTPFAVVML
-133 CGVIS
+133 TGFIS
-138 VTVWKVWLEGRR
+138 VTIWRVWLEGRR
-150 RDFAPFAKLPPW
+150 SDFASFSKLPPW
-162 PLSADQETP
+162 PLDPKQKAP

-176 EVHHPI
+176 EVHHPV
-182 EAREIFS
+182 EAREVFN

-219 NPFARQLLGWQAHNP
+219 NPFARQLLGWQAGSEQK
-234 HMRAAALILEVKGDF
+234 RAAALVLEVKGDF

-259 AGRGEDYIEIGM
+259 AGRGQDYIELGM
-271 NSHSQ
+271 DARSQ

-323 LHRVFPQRWVTL
+323 LYRVFPERWVTL

-342 IEPELFASKI
+342 IDPELFAAKI
-352 EAAQKLSDDLNTGT
+352 EEAEKLSDDLNTGT
-366 IFVESDALV
+366 VFMTKDTYEAQVINLAE
-375 PQLTHLEQW
+375 W
-384 NWTRTPGRQQHQAV
+384 NWVDAPETQDDVQAV
-398 HTRPLKAKLEELNI
+398 YTRPMKEKLDKLKI
-412 THEIVWQAGPGKD
+412 THQIVWEPGPGED
-425 TRERVEAINRWF
+425 TRERVEAVKRWF
-437 VHDWQNLDNKIK
+437 VHDWQTLDNKIR

-459 LSMFDMPD
+459 LAMFDMPD
-467 VARVFCPAAPYTTDD
+467 VAKVFCPVAPLISDD
-482 PQAIILQAQI
+482 PQAIILQAAI
-492 KRLKAEKEAA
+492 KRARADKD
-502 AAKAAE
+502 AKNAK
-508 PQPQP
+508 QP
-513 EAEPQPEGEAEAE
+513 EASEPEPELEA
-526 ARSRPEAEPQPEGEP
+526 SKPEASEP
-541 EAEAAEPVKAAQPEA
+541 EASK
-556 EPQPEGEAEAEA
+556 
-568 AEPQPQPE
+568 
-576 TDDKTPKAAEIRYTW
+576 PKAAAGIVYTW
-591 GGQPKT
+591 GGQPK
-597 RAAEPEPVKAAQPEP
+597 AAKKPEPQLEAEPEPVKAAEAPWVVTE
-612 EPETKP
+612 P
-618 DDKTTQEAKPK
+618 DDK
-629 PDKAKEA
+629 
-636 PWIITE
+636 
-642 AETDDKT
+642 
-649 PQTPDPSTESNQ
+649 TPDPSTETNQ
-661 PPTQEEAAI
+661 APTPTHPDTKQTAPI
-670 TRHLPP
+670 TQHLPP
-676 IYQLIEQGKVLA
+676 LFELIEHGKVLA

-710 WLQALLMRPAQMK
+710 WLQALLMRPAKMK
-723 ANPGSY
+723 HSPGRY

-744 SVGEEDPSGDE
+744 SVGEDDPSGDE

-829 ETSKRSEVSPLS
+829 ETSRRSEVSPLS

-913 GKI
+913 GQI

>member
-1 MKWREIGPNLREL
+1 MKWREIGPYLREL

-21 MNWKNPIRVFAILGW
+21 MNWKNPIRVFAVLGW
-36 LVVQVF
+36 LVVQGF

-50 RVFQG
+50 RMFQG

-61 AVFRGGQF
+61 TVFRVVQF
-69 VLGLPPLLLF
+69 VVQLPALLLF
-79 FFAGLWY
+79 FFGGVWY
-86 AVWSFVRRPFPSFA
+86 AVWHFVRRPFPPLD
-100 EAPILALV
+100 EHPILALV
-108 QYHTP
+108 QFHTP
-113 DVFTTMLVWY
+113 DFFTAMLWWY
-123 YLSPLVAVML
+123 YLSPFVAVML

-162 PLSADQETP
+162 PLSPDQKAP

-176 EVHHPI
+176 EVHHPV

-219 NPFARQLLGWQAHNP
+219 NPFARQLLGWQAHDPN
-234 HMRAAALILEVKGDF
+234 MRAAALILEVKGDF

-259 AGRGEDYIEIGM
+259 AGRGEDYIELGM
-271 NSHSQ
+271 DSRSQ

-323 LHRVFPQRWVTL
+323 LHRVFPDRWVTL

-342 IEPELFASKI
+342 IDPELFAAKI
-352 EAAQKLSDDLNTGT
+352 EAAEKLSDDLNTG
-366 IFVESDALV
+366 IVFINKDVLKS
-375 PQLTHLEQW
+375 QKKHLSKWKWKATADGQDW
-384 NWTRTPGRQQHQAV
+384 QAP
-398 HTRPLKAKLEELNI
+398 HTRPLKARLDAKKIEHQI
-412 THEIVWQAGPGKD
+412 AWKHGPGAD
-425 TRERVEAINRWF
+425 TRERVAAIKRWF
-437 VHDWQNLDNKIK
+437 VHDWQALDNKIK

-467 VARVFCPAAPYTTDD
+467 VAKVFCPAAPHTTDD

-492 KRLKAEKEAA
+492 KRVQAEKEAA

-508 PQPQP
+508 PDPQT
-513 EAEPQPEGEAEAE
+513 
-526 ARSRPEAEPQPEGEP
+526 EP
-541 EAEAAEPVKAAQPEA
+541 EPEPEPDANPPQAE
-556 EPQPEGEAEAEA
+556 
-568 AEPQPQPE
+568 
-576 TDDKTPKAAEIRYTW
+576 
-591 GGQPKT
+591 
-597 RAAEPEPVKAAQPEP
+597 AAEPEPVKAAEP
-612 EPETKP
+612 EPVKAAEPEP
-618 DDKTTQEAKPK
+618 DDETAQAQPAQPLNAT
-629 PDKAKEA
+629 EA
-636 PWIITE
+636 PWIVIDAEPDDE
-642 AETDDKT
+642 AA
-649 PQTPDPSTESNQ
+649 DPSTESNQ
-661 PPTQEEAAI
+661 RPTLEEAAI

-676 IYQLIEQGKVLA
+676 LYRLIEQGKVLA

-744 SVGEEDPSGDE
+744 SVGEDDPSGDE

-864 FHPRDFALLSNCQAI
+864 FHPRDFALLGNCQAI

-913 GKI
+913 GQI

>member
-14 WHRPAGP
+14 WQRPAGP
-21 MNWKNPIRVFAILGW
+21 MNWKNPIRVFAVLGW
-36 LVVQVF
+36 LVVQGF

-61 AVFRGGQF
+61 TVFRVVQF
-69 VLGLPPLLLF
+69 VLALPALLLF
-79 FFAGLWY
+79 FFGGVWY
-86 AVWSFVRRPFPSFA
+86 AVWSFVRRPFPSFD
-100 EAPILALV
+100 EHPILALV

-113 DVFTTMLVWY
+113 DFFTAMLLWY
-123 YLSPLVAVML
+123 YLSPFVAVML
-133 CGVIS
+133 CGLIS

-162 PLSADQETP
+162 PLSADQKAP

-176 EVHHPI
+176 EVHHPV

-219 NPFARQLLGWQAHNP
+219 NPFARQLLGWQAGNP
-234 HMRAAALILEVKGDF
+234 HLRAAALVLEVKGDF

-259 AGRGEDYIEIGM
+259 AGRGQDYIEIGM
-271 NSHSQ
+271 DSRSQ

-323 LHRVFPQRWVTL
+323 LHRVFPDRWVTL

-342 IEPELFASKI
+342 IDPELFAAKI
-352 EAAQKLSDDLNTGT
+352 EAAEKLSDDLNTGT
-366 IFVESDALV
+366 IFVKQHVLEAQV
-375 PQLTHLEQW
+375 THLAEW
-384 NWTRTPGRQQHQAV
+384 DWTPTSGGQQQQAV
-398 HTRPLKAKLEELNI
+398 HTRPLEAKLEELKI
-412 THEIVWQAGPGKD
+412 THEIVWESGPGED
-425 TRERVEAINRWF
+425 TRERVEAVKRWF
-437 VHDWQNLDNKIK
+437 VHDWQALDNKIK

-467 VARVFCPAAPYTTDD
+467 VAKVFCPAAPHITDD

-492 KRLKAEKEAA
+492 KRLKAEKDAA
-502 AAKAAE
+502 AEKAGAAE
-508 PQPQP
+508 KAEP
-513 EAEPQPEGEAEAE
+513 EAEP
-526 ARSRPEAEPQPEGEP
+526 EP
-541 EAEAAEPVKAAQPEA
+541 EAGP
-556 EPQPEGEAEAEA
+556 
-568 AEPQPQPE
+568 
-576 TDDKTPKAAEIRYTW
+576 DHKTPQAAEIRYTW
-591 GGQPKT
+591 GGEPKAAKKPQT
-597 RAAEPEPVKAAQPEP
+597 VKAAEAAAEPEPVKAAEAAWVVT
-612 EPETKP
+612 EAEP
-618 DDKTTQEAKPK
+618 DDK
-629 PDKAKEA
+629 
-636 PWIITE
+636 
-642 AETDDKT
+642 
-649 PQTPDPSTESNQ
+649 TPDPSTESNQ
-661 PPTQEEAAI
+661 APTEEEAPI

-676 IYQLIEQGKVLA
+676 IYELIEQGKVLA

-710 WLQALLMRPAQMK
+710 WLQALLMRPAKMK

-744 SVGEEDPSGDE
+744 SVGEDDPSGDE

-913 GKI
+913 GQI

>member
-1 MKWREIGPNLREL
+1 MKWREVGPYLTEL
-14 WHRPAGP
+14 WQRPAGP
-21 MNWKNPIRVFAILGW
+21 MNWKNPIRVFAVAGW
-36 LVVQVF
+36 LVVQGF

-61 AVFRGGQF
+61 AVFRAGQF
-69 VLGLPPLLLF
+69 AVRLPAPVLFVFG
-79 FFAGLWY
+79 GLWY
-86 AVWSFVRRPFPSFA
+86 AVWSFVRRPFPSLD
-100 EAPILALV
+100 ENPVLALV
-108 QYHTP
+108 NYHTP
-113 DVFTTMLVWY
+113 NFFDWLVLWY
-123 YLSPLVAVML
+123 YVSPFVAVML
-133 CGVIS
+133 SGLIA

-162 PLSADQETP
+162 PLDPKQKAP

-176 EVHHPI
+176 EVHHPV

-219 NPFARQLLGWQAHNP
+219 NPFARQLLGWQAANP
-234 HMRAAALILEVKGDF
+234 QLRAAALVLEVKGDF

-259 AGRGEDYIEIGM
+259 AGRGQDYIELGM
-271 NSHSQ
+271 DARAQ

-323 LHRVFPQRWVTL
+323 LHRVFPERWVTL

-342 IEPELFASKI
+342 IAPELFAAKI
-352 EAAQKLSDDLNTGT
+352 EEAEKLSDDLNTGT
-366 IFVESDALV
+366 VFVLRSTYKA
-375 PQLTHLEQW
+375 QLINLAEW
-384 NWTRTPGRQQHQAV
+384 NWVDAPKKKDVQAV
-398 HTRPLKAKLEELNI
+398 YTRPMKEKLDELKIA
-412 THEIVWQAGPGKD
+412 HRIVWEPGPGED
-425 TRERVEAINRWF
+425 TRERVEAVKRWF
-437 VHDWQNLDNKIK
+437 VHDWQTLDNKIK

-459 LSMFDMPD
+459 LAMFDMPD
-467 VARVFCPAAPYTTDD
+467 VAKVFCPAAPHIPDD
-482 PQAIILQAQI
+482 PQAIILQAQL
-492 KRLKAEKEAA
+492 KRLKAEKDAAAEKAGAAKPDADEAGAENAGAKKPQAAEAA
-502 AAKAAE
+502 WVVT
-508 PQPQP
+508 
-513 EAEPQPEGEAEAE
+513 EAEP
-526 ARSRPEAEPQPEGEP
+526 
-541 EAEAAEPVKAAQPEA
+541 
-556 EPQPEGEAEAEA
+556 
-568 AEPQPQPE
+568 
-576 TDDKTPKAAEIRYTW
+576 DDKTPDPAAESD
-591 GGQPKT
+591 Q
-597 RAAEPEPVKAAQPEP
+597 AEG
-612 EPETKP
+612 T
-618 DDKTTQEAKPK
+618 
-629 PDKAKEA
+629 A
-636 PWIITE
+636 PI
-642 AETDDKT
+642 
-649 PQTPDPSTESNQ
+649 S
-661 PPTQEEAAI
+661 
-670 TRHLPP
+670 RHLPP
-676 IYQLIEQGKVLA
+676 IYELIEQGKVLA

-696 PALSRAVGVMLKNA
+696 PALARAVGVMLKNA
-710 WLQALLMRPAQMK
+710 WLQALLMRPAKMK

-744 SVGEEDPSGDE
+744 SVGEDDPSGDE

-805 DASAKIASELC
+805 DASVKIASELC

-913 GKI
+913 GQI

>member
-1 MKWREIGPNLREL
+1 MKWREVGPYLKEL

-21 MNWKNPIRVFAILGW
+21 MNWKNPIRVFAVAGW
-36 LVVQVF
+36 LVVQGF

-61 AVFRGGQF
+61 TVFRVVQF
-69 VLGLPPLLLF
+69 VAGLPPLLLF
-79 FFAGLWY
+79 FFGGVWY
-86 AVWSFVRRPFPSFA
+86 AVWSFVRRPFPSLD
-100 EAPILALV
+100 EHPILALV

-113 DVFTTMLVWY
+113 DFFTAMVLWY
-123 YLSPLVAVML
+123 YLSPFVAVML
-133 CGVIS
+133 CGLIS

-162 PLSADQETP
+162 PLDPQQKTP

-176 EVHHPI
+176 EVHHPV

-219 NPFARQLLGWQAHNP
+219 NPFARQLLGWQAGNP
-234 HMRAAALILEVKGDF
+234 HMQAAALVLEVKGDF
-249 CHDIRQILVE
+249 CHDIRQILIE
-259 AGRGEDYIEIGM
+259 AGRGQDYIELGM
-271 NSHSQ
+271 DAPAQ

-342 IEPELFASKI
+342 IDPELFAAKI
-352 EAAQKLSDDLNTGT
+352 EAAEKLSDDLNTGT
-366 IFVESDALV
+366 VFVKEDVLEAQSE
-375 PQLTHLEQW
+375 HLCEW
-384 NWTRTPGRQQHQAV
+384 NWTVAPGGQDQQAAY
-398 HTRPLKAKLEELNI
+398 TRPMKAKLDEHKI
-412 THEIVWQAGPGKD
+412 AHEIAWESGPGKD
-425 TRERVEAINRWF
+425 TRERVEAIKRWF
-437 VHDWQNLDNKIK
+437 VHDWLTLDNKIK

-459 LSMFDMPD
+459 LAMFDMPD
-467 VARVFCPAAPYTTDD
+467 VAKVFCPAAPHISDD
-482 PQAIILQAQI
+482 PQAIILQAQLR
-492 KRLKAEKEAA
+492 RLKAEKD
-502 AAKAAE
+502 
-508 PQPQP
+508 
-513 EAEPQPEGEAEAE
+513 
-526 ARSRPEAEPQPEGEP
+526 
-541 EAEAAEPVKAAQPEA
+541 
-556 EPQPEGEAEAEA
+556 AEAEA
-568 AEPQPQPE
+568 AAEATEPADADEAAAVAADAQKPQ
-576 TDDKTPKAAEIRYTW
+576 AGEIRYTW
-591 GGQPKT
+591 GRPAKQPQK
-597 RAAEPEPVKAAQPEP
+597 PQPVKPGEAPWVVTE
-612 EPETKP
+612 P
-618 DDKTTQEAKPK
+618 DDKT
-629 PDKAKEA
+629 
-636 PWIITE
+636 
-642 AETDDKT
+642 
-649 PQTPDPSTESNQ
+649 PDPADESNQ
-661 PPTQEEAAI
+661 APAGDTAPI
-670 TRHLPP
+670 TRHLPSLFE
-676 IYQLIEQGKVLA
+676 LIEQGKVLA

-710 WLQALLMRPAQMK
+710 WLQALLMRPAKMK

-744 SVGEEDPSGDE
+744 SVGEDDPSGDE

-913 GKI
+913 CQI

>member
-1 MKWREIGPNLREL
+1 MNWHNLTPFLKAL

-21 MNWKNPIRVFAILGW
+21 MNWKNPIRVMAVVGW
-36 LVVQVF
+36 L
-42 VLLGWAGW
+42 
-50 RVFQG
+50 VFQG

-61 AVFRGGQF
+61 AVFRAGQF
-69 VLGLPPLLLF
+69 VAGLPAPVIF

-86 AVWSFVRRPFPSFA
+86 AVWSFVRRPFP
-100 EAPILALV
+100 ALDENPLLDLMN
-108 QYHTP
+108 YHTP
-113 DVFTTMLVWY
+113 TFYGWVLLWY
-123 YLSPLVAVML
+123 YVSPFVVVML
-133 CGVIS
+133 SGLV
-138 VTVWKVWLEGRR
+138 VLTVWKVWLEGRR

-162 PLSADQETP
+162 PLDPKQKAP

-176 EVHHPI
+176 EVHHPV

-201 TGVAIFGAVGSGK
+201 TGVAVFGAVGSGK

-219 NPFARQLLGWQAHNP
+219 NPFARQLLGWQAGDP
-234 HMRAAALILEVKGDF
+234 QMRAAALVLEVKGDF

-259 AGRGEDYIEIGM
+259 AGRGQDYIELGM
-271 NSHSQ
+271 DARSQ

-323 LHRVFPQRWVTL
+323 LHRVFPERWVTL

-342 IEPELFASKI
+342 IDPELFAAKI
-352 EAAQKLSDDLNTGT
+352 EEAEKLSDDLNTGRV
-366 IFVESDALV
+366 FVSSDLVGSNKMALAEWV
-375 PQLTHLEQW
+375 WKQAGNPK
-384 NWTRTPGRQQHQAV
+384 QQQAV
-398 HTRPLKAKLEELNI
+398 YSRALKEKLDKLKI
-412 THEIVWQAGPGKD
+412 TYRIVWEPGPGEE
-425 TRERVEAINRWF
+425 TRERVEAVKRWF
-437 VHDWQNLDNKIK
+437 VHDWQTLDNKIK

-459 LSMFDMPD
+459 LAMFDMPD
-467 VARVFCPAAPYTTDD
+467 VAKVFCPAAPHIPDD
-482 PQAIILQAQI
+482 PQAIILQAQLRRI
-492 KRLKAEKEAA
+492 KAAKDAAAEKAGAAKSGAKKLKAGEIAFTWG
-502 AAKAAE
+502 AE
-508 PQPQP
+508 
-513 EAEPQPEGEAEAE
+513 
-526 ARSRPEAEPQPEGEP
+526 
-541 EAEAAEPVKAAQPEA
+541 
-556 EPQPEGEAEAEA
+556 
-568 AEPQPQPE
+568 
-576 TDDKTPKAAEIRYTW
+576 PKAA
-591 GGQPKT
+591 K
-597 RAAEPEPVKAAQPEP
+597 
-612 EPETKP
+612 KP
-618 DDKTTQEAKPK
+618 DDKT
-629 PDKAKEA
+629 
-636 PWIITE
+636 
-642 AETDDKT
+642 
-649 PQTPDPSTESNQ
+649 PDPAAESNQ
-661 PPTQEEAAI
+661 AAIPPATEGTAPI

-676 IYQLIEQGKVLA
+676 LYELIEQGKVLA

-696 PALSRAVGVMLKNA
+696 PALARAVGVMLKNA
-710 WLQALLMRPAQMK
+710 WLQALLMRPAKMK
-723 ANPGSY
+723 RSPTQY

-744 SVGEEDPSGDE
+744 SVGEDDPSGDE

-913 GKI
+913 GQI